1 MRAVELFP
9 RLRIVT
15 ALVAALLVVSIL
27 PLVGLHFSLIG
38 INREALE
45 TSEKKYLKGSSVT
58 LADRI
63 ERYLANS
70 QKDVARV
77 ADGIRLGREIATTS
91 GADIDPFFSLGK
103 TRFLD
108 ETLESL
114 SGSGIRLLRVVDLDG
129 VGATAPPGPVDPELE
144 QKLTQALNVAVKG
157 QTWRSAEPVYPK
169 SHPDGGLIVAAPV
182 GSRGEETLG
191 AVLAFVSLEPLKK
204 HFVTEGQESAAA
216 GAGVLAYVVD
226 RKGHLL
232 FSSDPSAFPSNDLS
246 KIDLVREFMVQP
258 VRVTKSYSRGEGKG
272 ARRVLGTLATV
283 PSPTDWGVIVET
295 EEKSAFAAVAQM
307 AQISTSAALLA
318 LVLVGVVA
326 LLVARLLSRPV
337 LDLVEKVRSVA
348 DGHFKQRVPV
358 RGVYE
363 LAQLSATFNSMS
375 DSIEKSV
382 EKLRLA
388 ARENQELFINS
399 IRTLAAAIDAKDPYT
414 RGHSERV
421 ARYAVV
427 IARHMDM
434 TPEEIRTVRLAALL
448 HDVGKIGID
457 DRILRKPT
465 ALTSEEFEV
474 MKSHPVKGAIIMG
487 QIPQLKD
494 VVPGIRNHHE
504 KWAGGGY
511 PDGLKEAEIP
521 RIARIVAVADTFDA
535 MTTTRPYQKAMPLP
549 YVIERIQ
556 GFAGRSFDPAVTGAL
571 EKAFA
576 GGDLEFLG
584 EEVSMKVSA

>member
-1 MRAVELFP
+1 MRAARLP

-15 ALVAALLVVSIL
+15 ALLAALLIVSIL

-58 LADRI
+58 LADAI
-63 ERYLANS
+63 DRYFANA
-70 QKDVARV
+70 QNDVVRV
-77 ADGIRLGREIATTS
+77 ADGIHLGRQIATSS
-91 GADIDPFFSLGK
+91 GANIDPFFSLGK
-103 TRFLD
+103 TRVLD
-108 ETLESL
+108 GTLQSL
-114 SGSGIRLLRVVDLDG
+114 SGGGIRLLRAVDRDG
-129 VGATAPPGPVDPELE
+129 IGATAPAGPVDPELE
-144 QKLTQALNVAVKG
+144 QRLAQALNVAVKG
-157 QTWRSAEPVYPK
+157 QNWRSAEPLFPK
-169 SHPDGGLIVAAPV
+169 SHPDGGMIVAAPV
-182 GSRGEETLG
+182 GSDGEVLG
-191 AVLAFVSLEPLKK
+191 AVIAFVSLGPLKK
-204 HFVTEGQESAAA
+204 RFVAEGQESAAA

-226 RKGHLL
+226 RKGQLL
-232 FSSDPSAFPSNDLS
+232 FSSDPSAFPSTDAS
-246 KIDLVREFMVQP
+246 RIDLVREFMAQP
-258 VRVTKSYSRGEGKG
+258 VRLTKSYRRGEGKT

-283 PSPTDWGVIVET
+283 PPPTDWGVIVET

-348 DGHFKQRVPV
+348 EGHFKQRVPV

-363 LAQLSATFNSMS
+363 LAQLSETFNSMS

-434 TPEEIRTVRLAALL
+434 TPEEIRAVRLAALL

-465 ALTSEEFEV
+465 ALTSDEFEV
-474 MKSHPVKGAIIMG
+474 MKSHPAKGALIMG
-487 QIPQLKD
+487 QIPQLKE

-511 PDGLKEAEIP
+511 PDGLKETEIP